1 MSSVWH
7 LARIEEE
14 IFAATAALF
23 AIYTQQQSVC
33 QPTPILPEGDDD
45 SSGEEDINDDWQTT
59 VACERL
65 HRATAHT
72 LKDKF
77 LDRLSEV
84 LAREKTS
91 KLHLKQSTAKHV
103 AAAAWINPSCQHPTT
118 ILLAKNEGLDERDRK
133 LLGGLQT
140 WLRVISMTGRAPSKE
155 KDLLWDSRADK
166 EGLIGYSRLR
176 LELYVSQVSR
186 SKVDVSGLDVD
197 DPSTGPIQRLF
208 QLCETYSNSPSIP
221 TLRETV
227 DLAYELR
234 GADSHQLKKP
244 SFTKVFRAVLMLSQL
259 HATYKCFKTTALS
272 FPKFRSLKCKPV
284 DSPHKVGIEASKFY
298 EQVQSLA
305 KKIRRKQLAKGR
317 HIQRYQGASWLRV
330 HAEMQSLVRLESE
343 LKWQQMVHG
352 YIGTSKKPC
361 FLCNDLLQNYVRLSM
376 DSKRTPAF
384 RARKSHGKVYPLWT
398 LPSIPASAAS
408 IVGLP
413 IAAALIK
420 THSYILRVLSAGSV
434 ILQPAIAE
442 SSVGMSEGD
451 VLFGTTPSK
460 LKREHLAHER
470 SKTARMPAEKP
481 DESDDNFG
489 PKLKTVQVLR
499 IPADGSEPRLVPIAI
514 HVQSLKSKR
523 WIPELG
529 LHIVPDFREY
539 WGAYHVDRK
548 LRCFNIHDQPIK
560 MIEGDYWIYRNE
572 NIDLPE
578 NEYIKRMLGLDH
590 IDSSRRFYYGDV
602 FMVKY
607 TEHPKTLACE
617 VNSIPNALPPKLIVM
632 LKRVFQHEW
641 DKAYLELQLQIDQD
655 MQEQILKVKTDKEV
669 LYSRMTPIEREI
681 IDSMPSSVLE
691 ILAIQLC
698 DDGGLIDT
706 IIRPSDDPDTI
717 LIGK

>member
-305 KKIRRKQLAKGR
+305 KKIR
-317 HIQRYQGASWLRV
+317 
-330 HAEMQSLVRLESE
+330 
-343 LKWQQMVHG
+343 
-352 YIGTSKKPC
+352 P
-361 FLCNDLLQNYVRLSM
+361 
-376 DSKRTPAF
+376 
-384 RARKSHGKVYPLWT
+384 
-398 LPSIPASAAS
+398 
-408 IVGLP
+408 
-413 IAAALIK
+413 
-420 THSYILRVLSAGSV
+420 
-434 ILQPAIAE
+434 E

-655 MQEQILKVKTDKEV
+655 MQEQILKIACHQVSWKYWRFSYV
-669 LYSRMTPIEREI
+669 M
-681 IDSMPSSVLE
+681 MV
-691 ILAIQLC
+691 
-698 DDGGLIDT
+698 G
-706 IIRPSDDPDTI
+706 
-717 LIGK
+717 